1 MVIWASSLWHACSCL
16 CMLFCGYFWH
26 VVFVHFK
33 GTLDIMTL
41 AFLLKN
47 VSIYYST
54 RALSWDEILGRRPRC
69 KLGQS
74 RDVLRG
80 GQRLSARFPSTT
92 PIIFQWTW
100 KHCLIAKTVFKSQD
114 NKWAN
119 KNPHKYF
126 MKYLLTIK
134 ITGDIRPWKAFSQ
147 LEWVIMDII
156 LLIAIYALLLNG
168 DFAWSLSSCERVIRC
183 FQYYFDSLPNTCTR
197 RDDVCVCLCVYT
209 HGNLPSSFFQMLNA
223 LLIL

>member
-1 MVIWASSLWHACSCL
+1 LLCVSLCVCL
-16 CMLFCGYFWH
+16 CLTLTVCVANSQCVCVLFTTC
-26 VVFVHFK
+26 
-33 GTLDIMTL
+33 LS
-41 AFLLKN
+41 KN

-80 GQRLSARFPSTT
+80 GQRRSARFPSTT